1 MLSTA
6 YTDELRQAIQIA
18 QAVARENQHAE
29 LLPGHLLTGV
39 LHNDVGLASQ
49 LVLWE
54 IDVAYLRDWADI
66 RVEASPKSA
75 RVTDDPRAAEVTR
88 ALLEVADVV
97 RMKLGEAAVSPLA
110 VLTAM
115 AKPNLAF
122 SADQLKSFPLTEN
135 QLLELALRDAV
146 LQQTLG
152 GLPTT
157 QPAGSVTKTET
168 TAGKAIKV
176 LFKYCTD
183 CTAAAREG
191 RFDAIIGRERETG
204 QLLEIL
210 GRRLKPNVLIVG
222 EPGVGKTALVE
233 GLAQQIV
240 AGQVT
245 PRLQGATLLQL
256 DVGALVA
263 GASYKGEVEER
274 LKNILAE
281 LKLFDKA
288 LLFIDEIHT
297 LLDPNGGAMG
307 TVNLLKPELA
317 RGELTLIGATTND
330 EYRKYI
336 EKDEAFARRFEVL
349 SVDEP
354 DDQTATRMVSTVVP
368 AFETY
373 HGVNLVPGT
382 VAESVRLARRYLK
395 DRRLPDAAID
405 LIDRT
410 MSALKLAG
418 STTTPELGRLRAE
431 LQTLTEQHSQSLPE
445 LALPDL
451 RWFERQLNHR
461 ISPVLLGQIEDETDT
476 TAFEL
481 PDALTSHL
489 ASLLDRLDALSQTL
503 SQHVGPAEIAAVVA
517 RRTGI
522 PLGKIQSKERE
533 KLLILADHLQQ
544 RVVGQN
550 HATQIIADAILENRS
565 GLSRAGQ
572 PIGSFFFSGPTGT
585 GKTELAKS
593 IADFLFN
600 DERALIRFDMSEF
613 KEEHSAA
620 LLYGAP
626 PGYVGYENGGL
637 LVTKIRQQPF
647 AVVLFDEIEK
657 AHPSVFDIF
666 LQILDEGLLHD
677 RLGREGDFSNAII
690 LFTSNI
696 GSDWVVE
703 KAAKNELATSGEL
716 LDIMGRFFRP
726 EFLGRLTEIIPFLP
740 ISEAAVVSIFNIQLK
755 PLLVT
760 LAKQGITL
768 TIDEAARRQLA
779 LEGYTP
785 RYGARPLRGVI
796 RNRLRRPLS
805 RMIVSGEIS
814 KGSMLTLSISEGG
827 ELVWENRK
835 PIQVDNNNLSS
846 I

>member
-1 MLSTA
+1 MVSFA
-6 YTDELRQAIQIA
+6 YTDELRQAVQVA
-18 QAVARENQHAE
+18 QAIARENQHLEFA
-29 LLPGHLLTGV
+29 PGHLLAGV

-49 LVLWE
+49 LVLWD
-54 IDVAYLRDWADI
+54 IDVIYLRDWADI
-66 RVEASPKSA
+66 RIESNPRSA
-75 RVTDDPRAAEVTR
+75 RVTDEPRASEVTR

-97 RMKLGEAAVSPLA
+97 RMKLGQTELSPLA

-115 AKPNLAF
+115 TKPNLAF

-135 QLLELALRDAV
+135 QLLEYALRDAV
-146 LQQTLG
+146 LQQTLTG
-152 GLPTT
+152 GSTGATT
-157 QPAGSVTKTET
+157 GGITQTG
-168 TAGKAIKV
+168 TAPGTSLKV

-240 AGQVT
+240 AGQV
-245 PRLQGATLLQL
+245 PPKLQGATLLQL

-281 LKLFDKA
+281 LKSFDKA

-336 EKDEAFARRFEVL
+336 EKDEAFARRFERLLVE
-349 SVDEP
+349 EP
-354 DDQTATRMVSTVVP
+354 DEQTATRMVSTVVP
-368 AFETY
+368 AFEAY
-373 HGVNLVPGT
+373 HGVSLVPGT

-410 MSALKLAG
+410 MSALKLAN
-418 STTTPELGRLRAE
+418 SNTAPELGRLRAE
-431 LQTLTEQHSQSLPE
+431 LQLLTEQHTHSLPE
-445 LALPDL
+445 LAMPDL
-451 RWFERQLNHR
+451 RWFERQINHR
-461 ISPVLLGQIEDETDT
+461 ISPVLLGQIDDETDT
-476 TAFEL
+476 TAFDL
-481 PDALTSHL
+481 PEAFTTHLTS
-489 ASLLDRLDALSQTL
+489 LLTRLDGLSETL
-503 SQHVGPAEIAAVVA
+503 SEHVGPAEIASVVA

-533 KLLILADHLQQ
+533 KLLVLSDHLQQ

-565 GLSRAGQ
+565 GLGRAGQ

-716 LDIMGRFFRP
+716 MDIMGRFFRP

-740 ISEAAVVSIFNIQLK
+740 ISEAAVMSIFNIQLK
-755 PLLVT
+755 PLLT
-760 LAKQGITL
+760 ALAKQGITL
-768 TIDEAARRQLA
+768 TISDEARRQLA

-785 RYGARPLRGVI
+785 KYGARPLRGVI

-814 KGSMLTLSISEGG
+814 KGSSLSLTVNESD
-827 ELVWENRK
+827 ELVWG
-835 PIQVDNNNLSS
+835 IGL
-846 I
+846 

>member
-1 MLSTA
+1 MLSLS
-6 YTDELRQAIQIA
+6 YTDELRQAVQIA
-18 QAVARENQHAE
+18 QAMARENQHPA
-29 LLPGHLLTGV
+29 LAPGHLLAGM

-49 LVLWE
+49 LVLWDV
-54 IDVAYLRDWADI
+54 DVAYLRDWADI
-66 RVEASPKSA
+66 RIEAAPKSA
-75 RVTDDPRAAEVTR
+75 RVSEEPRADGTTR

-97 RMKLGEAAVSPLA
+97 RMKLGEMSLSPLA

-115 AKPNLAF
+115 TKPNLAF

-135 QLLELALRDAV
+135 QLLEYALRDAV
-146 LQQTLG
+146 LQQAVG
-152 GLPTT
+152 GNGTA
-157 QPAGSVTKTET
+157 QPGTATATGTATGAKT
-168 TAGKAIKV
+168 

-183 CTAAAREG
+183 RTAAAREG
-191 RFDAIIGRERETG
+191 KLDPIVGRDRETG

-240 AGQVT
+240 AGNVPPQ
-245 PRLQGATLLQL
+245 LQGATLLQL
-256 DVGALVA
+256 DVGSLVA
-263 GASYKGEVEER
+263 GASYKGEVEDR
-274 LKNILAE
+274 LKSILAD
-281 LKLFDKA
+281 LKTFDKA
-288 LLFIDEIHT
+288 LLFIDEVHT
-297 LLDPNGGAMG
+297 LMDPNGGAMG

-317 RGELTLIGATTND
+317 RGELTLIGATTLD

-349 SVDEP
+349 VVEEPDEP
-354 DDQTATRMVSTVVP
+354 TATRMVSKVVP
-368 AFETY
+368 IFEAH
-373 HGVNLVPGT
+373 HGVSLAPGT
-382 VAESVRLARRYLK
+382 VAETVRLARRYLK

-410 MSALKLAG
+410 MSALKLANA
-418 STTTPELGRLRAE
+418 TTAPELERLRAE
-431 LQTLTEQHSQSLPE
+431 LQSLTEQQTEALPE
-445 LALPDL
+445 LALADL
-451 RWFERQLNHR
+451 RWFERQLNAR
-461 ISPVLLGQIEDETDT
+461 LSPVLLGKIEDETDT
-476 TAFEL
+476 ADFVL
-481 PDALTSHL
+481 PDALSEHL
-489 ASLLDRLDALSQTL
+489 KALLTRLDGLSTEL
-503 SQHVGPAEIAAVVA
+503 GTTVGPSEIAAVVA

-533 KLLILADHLQQ
+533 KLLVLAEHLRQ
-544 RVVGQN
+544 RVVGQD
-550 HATQIIADAILENRS
+550 HATTVIADAILENRS
-565 GLSRAGQ
+565 GLSRPGQ

-600 DERALIRFDMSEF
+600 DERALIRFDMSEY

-626 PGYVGYENGGL
+626 PGYVGYEEGGL

-703 KAAKNELATSGEL
+703 KAAKGELATSGEL

-726 EFLGRLTEIIPFLP
+726 EFLGRLTEIVPFLP
-740 ISEAAVVSIFNIQLK
+740 ISEAAVISIFNIQLK
-755 PLLVT
+755 PLLT
-760 LAKQGITL
+760 ALTKQGITL
-768 TIDEAARRQLA
+768 TISDDARKQLA

-785 RYGARPLRGVI
+785 KYGARPLRGVI

-805 RMIVSGEIS
+805 RMIISGEIT
-814 KGSMLTLSISEGG
+814 KGSVLNLGISEAG
-827 ELVWENRK
+827 ELVWGT
-835 PIQVDNNNLSS
+835 I
-846 I
+846 